1 MVEELFE
8 EELLIPKERVA
19 VLIGPKGKTKKQIE
33 KIGNVKLQIDAKE
46 GLVRMQAKDA
56 LTLWLGRQVVEAIG
70 RGFNPEIA
78 QKIFKEE
85 NSFELINLQ
94 DYGGKSKKSLER
106 LRGRLIG
113 TKGKTKRVIR
123 HYTGADIS
131 VHGKTVGIIGP
142 AEGVQVA
149 HRAIE
154 MLLSGARHGT
164 VYHFLET
171 QTKQKFRGAQRN
183 S

>member
-1 MVEELFE
+1 MVKESFE

-33 KIGNVKLQIDAKE
+33 KTGNIKLQINAKE
-46 GLVRMQAKDA
+46 GLVKIRAKTA
-56 LTLWLGRQVVEAIG
+56 PELWLGSQVIEAIA

-85 NSFELINLQ
+85 NSFELINLR

-113 TKGKTKRVIR
+113 TKGKTKRIIHR
-123 HYTGADIS
+123 YTDADIS
-131 VHGKTVGIIGP
+131 VYGKTVGIIGP
-142 AEGVQVA
+142 VEGVQIA
-149 HRAIE
+149 RRAIE

-171 QTKQKFRGAQRN
+171 QSSRPKQ
-183 S
+183 